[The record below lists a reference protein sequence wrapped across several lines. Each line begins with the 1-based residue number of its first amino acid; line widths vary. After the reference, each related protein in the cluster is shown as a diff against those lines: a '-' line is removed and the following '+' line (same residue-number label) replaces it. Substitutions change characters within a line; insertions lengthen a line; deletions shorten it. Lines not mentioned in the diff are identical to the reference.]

1 MSTSARARPGGDD
14 PASGADNTQGNSGSD
29 PDPAPAA
36 GPEVRFSE
44 RLYLAWWCWPLPLV
58 GAALLAAEV
67 HMGYPGVR
75 AWLPYVIL
83 LPLAAL
89 LLLGFGRL
97 KVRVTGGER
106 PELWLGAAH
115 LPLRHVG
122 AVEVI
127 GKESR
132 RKTLGPEL
140 DPAAFVLNRG
150 WIATLVRVEV
160 TDPDDPTPY
169 WLFSTR
175 HPERV
180 AALLRDARPPLPPEA
195 PAEPQHPADGT

>member
-1 MSTSARARPGGDD
+1 M
-14 PASGADNTQGNSGSD
+14 
-29 PDPAPAA
+29 
-36 GPEVRFSE
+36 RFSE
-44 RLYLAWWCWPLPLV
+44 RLYMAWWCWPLPLI

-97 KVRVTGGER
+97 KIQVTGGGR
-106 PELWLGAAH
+106 PELWVGDAH

-127 GKESR
+127 GKGAR
-132 RKTLGPEL
+132 RRTLGPEL
-140 DPAAFVLNRG
+140 DPAAFVVNRG
-150 WIATLVRVEV
+150 WVPTLVRVEV

-180 AALLRDARPPLPPEA
+180 AALLREARPPLHPDTPQT
-195 PAEPQHPADGT
+195 PSAED